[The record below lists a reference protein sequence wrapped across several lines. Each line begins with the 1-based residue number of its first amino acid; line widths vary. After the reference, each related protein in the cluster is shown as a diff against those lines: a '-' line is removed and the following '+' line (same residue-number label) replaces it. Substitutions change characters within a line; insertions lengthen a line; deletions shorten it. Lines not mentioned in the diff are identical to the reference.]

1 MYCSNAPV
9 ILGDW
14 NGEEESR
21 SDSSGDI
28 TNFMRE
34 GFWYAIIPGP
44 VNYEALSN
52 EYVKEDTLIMYIT
65 YQDIQYYNNALLFE
79 ADNPIDVVREE
90 VLDEAASMVGDK
102 IADIVEKTLG
112 VGRQF
117 SFMLTLI
124 DVLNEHRK
132 AVIEKELKENH
143 QAAQQLATDR
153 RTGMFVVIKQTR
165 KWAYRKDITWPGGGY
180 FLGPKTTIEIKYYA
194 AAEDYSR

>member
-1 MYCSNAPV
+1 
-9 ILGDW
+9 
-14 NGEEESR
+14 
-21 SDSSGDI
+21 
-28 TNFMRE
+28 
-34 GFWYAIIPGP
+34 
-44 VNYEALSN
+44 
-52 EYVKEDTLIMYIT
+52 
-65 YQDIQYYNNALLFE
+65 LLFE

>member
-1 MYCSNAPV
+1 
-9 ILGDW
+9 
-14 NGEEESR
+14 
-21 SDSSGDI
+21 
-28 TNFMRE
+28 MRE

-52 EYVKEDTLIMYIT
+52 EYVKEDTLIMYIP

-165 KWAYRKDITWPGGGY
+165 KW
-180 FLGPKTTIEIKYYA
+180 LIERI
-194 AAEDYSR
+194 